1 VARCWPDFGRRRGHP
16 TRNINMR
23 PLLALGLLAVLSGF
37 GTLAQA
43 EEKKKDDKKQEGA
56 KIVGKWEITKT
67 DLDIPTGTLL
77 EFTKDGKFT
86 MTLDANGVQMK
97 IEGTYKV
104 EKDKLLTTAKI
115 GDQSIDDTD
124 TIKKLTADV
133 FEIEGKDGKVTV
145 MKKKK

>member
-1 VARCWPDFGRRRGHP
+1 
-16 TRNINMR
+16 MR

>member
-1 VARCWPDFGRRRGHP
+1 
-16 TRNINMR
+16 MR

-86 MTLDANGVQMK
+86 MTHDANGVQMK